1 MQSIVHCLS
10 SLLVKGKFLV
20 VKVTYM
26 YVVLNL
32 ALSIHLLKGQCLV
45 DY

>member
-20 VKVTYM
+20 VKVTY
-26 YVVLNL
+26 VVLNL